1 MTTAPK
7 DGKLMRPVPPI
18 DLEIWRLAASR
29 LPRLTVIVFL
39 LWSRGRTYDRIGKAL
54 GISRRRVRRHMLKS
68 IAAIGRAASEVRDQ
82 PR

>member
-39 LWSRGRTYDRIGKAL
+39 LWSRGRT
-54 GISRRRVRRHMLKS
+54 
-68 IAAIGRAASEVRDQ
+68 
-82 PR
+82 